1 MLTAMMA
8 VENIIS
14 GRRSKENLWQVN
26 TEQEYHEEK
35 NKPAV
40 EQQPAIIQQP
50 VRVTEQQPEEK
61 NEEVA

>member
-14 GRRSKENLWQVN
+14 GRRSKENLWLVN
-26 TEQEYHEEK
+26 TEQEYHEHK
-35 NKPAV
+35 QKSAGK
-40 EQQPAIIQQP
+40 QPAIAHQP

-61 NEEVA
+61 SEEVA